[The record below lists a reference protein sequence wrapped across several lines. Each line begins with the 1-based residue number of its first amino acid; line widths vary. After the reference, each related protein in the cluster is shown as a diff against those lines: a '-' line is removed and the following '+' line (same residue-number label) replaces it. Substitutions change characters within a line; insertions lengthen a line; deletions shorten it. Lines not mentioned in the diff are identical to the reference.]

1 MVASRNEHNRPDALP
16 RLFDA
21 SEMSQCL
28 DAFHNLSRCCYCDQ
42 AIFLEKI
49 EAGQEHVA

>member
-1 MVASRNEHNRPDALP
+1 MVASRNAHNRPDALP

-28 DAFHNLSRCCYCDQ
+28 DVIS
-42 AIFLEKI
+42 
-49 EAGQEHVA
+49 AGAVIVIKQSFWRKLKLVRNM